1 MLYWIWVVVIGL
13 FFGLT
18 AGFITQSEKNSFW
31 IITLISGLLGS
42 ALGEAFLGTWGWQ
55 VDGLAIFPSIIGA
68 AGFTIIA
75 IVLITLN
82 KKKKFL
88 K

>member
-42 ALGEAFLGTWGWQ
+42 ALGEAF
-55 VDGLAIFPSIIGA
+55 
-68 AGFTIIA
+68 
-75 IVLITLN
+75 
-82 KKKKFL
+82 
-88 K
+88 

>member
-1 MLYWIWVVVIGL
+1 MLYWILVIVIGL

-18 AGFITQSEKNSFW
+18 AGFITQSEENSFW
-31 IITLISGLLGS
+31 VITLISGLLGS

-68 AGFTIIA
+68 AVFTVIA
-75 IVLITLN
+75 VVLIILN
-82 KKKKFL
+82 KKRTFFK
-88 K
+88 